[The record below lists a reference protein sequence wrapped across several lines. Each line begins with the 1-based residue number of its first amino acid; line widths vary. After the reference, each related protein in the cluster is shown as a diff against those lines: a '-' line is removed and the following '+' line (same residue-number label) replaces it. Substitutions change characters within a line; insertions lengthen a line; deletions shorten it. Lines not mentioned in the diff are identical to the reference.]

1 MANVSKTVDTLFLKV
16 LFSPLT
22 AIAMREILTA
32 FLSLIH
38 IDYNTGEKLFYIL

>member
-1 MANVSKTVDTLFLKV
+1 MANVSRAVDILFLKV

-22 AIAMREILTA
+22 AIAIKEVLTV

-38 IDYNTGEKLFYIL
+38 IGYNTIEKLFYIL